1 MQILRKVNQNNIAII
16 IYLKA
21 LGEIIYI
28 LCQLIFVCIES
39 ICDFF
44 SINYDRT
51 LLKKDYF
58 YLGITH
64 NNRTNLSMNKNK
76 LTCAVLAALYTTG
89 VAAEEATAK
98 AQIETIQVTATKRS
112 ESIQEVPVS
121 VTALNG
127 EALEH
132 LGIDNFQDYVEFLPN
147 VVFQGTGPGQN
158 EIYIRGAATTQTNI
172 AVSSVQA
179 LQPSVALYLDEQ
191 PISMQGRNLDV
202 FATDMERVEVLPGP
216 QGTLFGAS
224 SQSGTVRLITKKP
237 DHSGFSAG
245 VDLDIASTKGGEMS
259 NTVEAF
265 MNFVVSDDIA
275 VRVAAYNDK
284 QGGWIDNILNDP
296 GNGGYIGSAIVID
309 RISGGPL
316 SDAANTPVDS
326 PVNDSLVEDDFN
338 DATYA
343 GARLGLSYLINDD
356 WSLVVQHTEQT
367 LETEGVFAYDPNLA
381 GESSTNRFVPEE
393 NEDEFGL
400 TTWTLEG
407 RLQKLEIVY
416 TGGYLNRDIDSTIDY
431 TGYTNGGLFAAYYV
445 CNHYEAA
452 TPADE
457 RCLDPTKWY
466 KESTQ
471 TTRVTHELRMNTDA
485 EQPWRLTAGIF
496 YDEQELETVGKFKI
510 GNTDLGFFSNLGRT
524 TVGNEGINSNGGPFE
539 SEVSFVND
547 VTHTIDQI
555 AVFGQLEYDLT
566 DTLTASFGARWY
578 EIEDSFKGST
588 TTVDVSRRIR
598 AFGTLDPDELIAV
611 GEDPALI
618 EAAINSGQLE
628 VGLLDDDG
636 TLTVDDVII
645 KASIDWK
652 VNKDVLL
659 FATYSEGFRPPVTNR
674 VGGGQATNQAGA
686 FEGFRIPVYSLTDTL
701 DNYELGIKGDF
712 LDGTLRFNATAYYSE
727 ITDLQTSRFD
737 PSNISFLVF
746 TDNVGDAEIK
756 GIDADI
762 TWLASE
768 NLIIDSAFSILD
780 TELTRINAE
789 LQGIAPNVGSRLPFS
804 AEFSGNLRAR
814 YYYEMSNGLTG
825 YINAS
830 LAYTGDRLAGMKMD
844 AYVLEDTSRLVYG
857 TGSGLT
863 IEDEAA
869 IYEGVTYTDTNGQT
883 FRGGRYVQESY
894 TIANIAFGIT
904 NDEWKA
910 ELYIDNVFDES
921 AILYIDTQ
929 QYTPKVVSNRPRTIG
944 VRLSYDFF

>member
-1 MQILRKVNQNNIAII
+1 MDIK
-16 IYLKA
+16 KTK
-21 LGEIIYI
+21 
-28 LCQLIFVCIES
+28 
-39 ICDFF
+39 IC
-44 SINYDRT
+44 
-51 LLKKDYF
+51 
-58 YLGITH
+58 
-64 NNRTNLSMNKNK
+64 
-76 LTCAVLAALYTTG
+76 CAVFAALS
-89 VAAEEATAK
+89 ASSLNAEEQGAK

-112 ESIQEVPVS
+112 ESIQEIPVS

-127 EALEH
+127 EALEN
-132 LGIDNFQDYVEFLPN
+132 LGVDNFQDYVEFLPN

-158 EIYIRGAATTQTNI
+158 EIYIRGAATSQTNI

-191 PISMQGRNLDV
+191 PISMQGRNLDI

-259 NTVEAF
+259 NTVEGY
-265 MNFVVSDDIA
+265 MNFAVSDDVA
-275 VRVAAYNDK
+275 VRIAAYSDR
-284 QGGWIDNILNDP
+284 QGGWIDNVLNEP

-316 SDAANTPVDS
+316 TDPANTPVDS
-326 PVNDSLVEDDFN
+326 PINDALVEDDFN

-343 GARLGLSYLINDD
+343 GARVGLSYLINDD
-356 WSLVVQHTEQT
+356 WSVLFQHTEQT
-367 LETEGVFAYDPNLA
+367 LDTEGVFSYDPNLA
-381 GESSTNRFVPEE
+381 GESSTNRFIPED
-393 NEDEFGL
+393 NDDEFGL

-407 RLQKLEIVY
+407 RLQKLEMVY
-416 TGGYLNRDIDSTIDY
+416 TGGYLNREIDSTIDY

-466 KESTQ
+466 KEETK
-471 TTRVTHELRMNTDA
+471 TTRITHEFRINTDA
-485 EQPWRLTAGIF
+485 DKAWRLTAGVF
-496 YDEQELETVGKFKI
+496 YDDQELETIGKFKI
-510 GNTDLGFFSNLGRT
+510 GNTDLGFFSNLART
-524 TVGNEGINSNGGPFE
+524 TVGTESINSNGGPFE

-547 VTHTIDQI
+547 VTHTIEQV

-578 EIEDSFKGST
+578 EIEDAFKGST
-588 TTVDVSRRIR
+588 TTVDVTRRVR
-598 AFGTLDPDELIAV
+598 AFGTLDPDELAAV

-618 EAAINSGQLE
+618 QEAINSGQLE
-628 VGLLDDDG
+628 VDLLDNNG

-674 VGGGQATNQAGA
+674 VGGGQATNQNGA

-712 LDGTLRFNATAYYSE
+712 LDGILRFNATAFYSE

-737 PSNISFLVF
+737 PTNISFLVF

-768 NLIIDSAFSILD
+768 NLIIESAFSILD
-780 TELTRINAE
+780 TELTRVNSE
-789 LQGIAPNVGSRLPFS
+789 LQGIAPGVGSELPYS
-804 AEFSGNLRAR
+804 ADFSGNLRAR
-814 YYYEMSNGLTG
+814 YYYELPDGLTG
-825 YINAS
+825 YINGS
-830 LAYTGDRLAGMKMD
+830 ISYTGDRLASMKMD
-844 AYVLEDTSRLVYG
+844 AYVLEDTTRLVYG

-863 IEDEAA
+863 IQDEAA
-869 IYEGVTYTDTNGQT
+869 VYEGVTYADANGQT
-883 FRGGRYVQESY
+883 FRGGRYVQDSY
-894 TIANIAFGIT
+894 AIANIAFGIT

-910 ELYIDNVFDES
+910 ELYIDNITDEN
-921 AILYIDTQ
+921 AILYIDNQ
-929 QYTPKVVSNRPRTIG
+929 QYTPKVVTNRPRTIG
-944 VRLSYDFF
+944 VRLSYDFL